1 MSLSQLISLGSSS
14 ASLLKDIIR
23 SKLGSLFQPKPNH
36 EYLLP
41 SILSYS
47 GFLILVCT
55 AYKLYEK
62 IPLRNY
68 MCIYSSEHMD
78 LPPTSSF
85 HPCKYYEGNEDKLEL
100 AGTTVFDMHP
110 ADWAKEQKDLSG
122 QNDMSNEQNAGGNE
136 DYAEEEVD
144 EEENEEELDEELGEE
159 LDEDY
164 GDAYGEEYGEMIDQR
179 YGENYGGEYGEEY
192 DEEDGDE
199 YNDEKIYG
207 PDDEGVTQGDDE
219 WLYPDDQQGGLDYQ
233 LNGEKIPV
241 K

>member
-55 AYKLYEK
+55 AYKLYE
-62 IPLRNY
+62 
-68 MCIYSSEHMD
+68 
-78 LPPTSSF
+78 
-85 HPCKYYEGNEDKLEL
+85 KYYEGNEDKLEL